1 MTEATAAK
9 TALPEEMDPDGAATE
24 GAPAKRKRPPKP
36 QTLKR
41 PMRKRVKRYGKQL
54 TRWVA
59 GYQARQSLVPDTPF
73 IDPANFPF
81 LKEFEERW
89 EEILPEVRN
98 VLKFREH
105 IPGFQDVSPDQYR
118 IATANNWKTFFL
130 YGFGNPLPKNCAQAP
145 VTASII
151 AKVPKVHTAWFSILA
166 PGYHIPPHTG
176 VTKGILRAHM
186 GLIIPE
192 ARDKCRIRVGDEW
205 KSWAPGKIFV
215 IDDTYEHEVK
225 NETDEERVVLLLD
238 FNRPMRLGGR
248 IANWL
253 LMKAI
258 KLTAFYQEPK
268 KNLLDYEARFE
279 AAAKRANENLEKL
292 ADL

>member
-1 MTEATAAK
+1 MAETTTPEPAVDETAAAR
-9 TALPEEMDPDGAATE
+9 TAVAE
-24 GAPAKRKRPPKP
+24 GTPAKAKKPPKP
-36 QTLKR
+36 QTLKS
-41 PMRKRVKRYGKQL
+41 PMRKRIKRYGKRL
-54 TRWVA
+54 TRWIA
-59 GYQARQSLVPDTPF
+59 SYQGRQGLVPDTPF
-73 IDPANFPF
+73 IDTAHFPF
-81 LKEFEERW
+81 LKEFEDRW
-89 EEILPEVRN
+89 EEILPEVQN

-105 IPGFQDVSPDQYR
+105 IPGFQDISPDQYR
-118 IATANNWKTFFL
+118 LATASNWKTFFL
-130 YGFGNPLPKNCAQAP
+130 YGFGNPLPKNCEQAP
-145 VTASII
+145 VTASIVSR
-151 AKVPKVHTAWFSILA
+151 VPHVHTAWFSIVA

-186 GLIIPE
+186 GLIVPKD
-192 ARDKCRIRVGDEW
+192 RQKCRIRVGDEW
-205 KSWAPGKIFV
+205 KSWEPGKIFV

-248 IANWL
+248 IVNWL
-253 LMKAI
+253 LMMAI

-268 KNLLDYEARFE
+268 KNLQDYEARFE

>member
-1 MTEATAAK
+1 MAETTAPNPAVDQAASHTAEADIARSKAQK
-9 TALPEEMDPDGAATE
+9 
-24 GAPAKRKRPPKP
+24 PPKP
-36 QTLKR
+36 QTLKS
-41 PMRKRVKRYGKQL
+41 PMRKRIKRYGKRL
-54 TRWVA
+54 TRWIA
-59 GYQARQSLVPDTPF
+59 GYQGRQSLVPDTPF
-73 IDPANFPF
+73 VDTAHFPF
-81 LKEFEERW
+81 LKEFEDRW
-89 EEILPEVRN
+89 EEILPEVQN

-118 IATANNWKTFFL
+118 LATANNWKTFFL
-130 YGFGNPLPKNCAQAP
+130 FGFGNPLPKNCKQAP
-145 VTASII
+145 VTASIVGR
-151 AKVPKVHTAWFSILA
+151 VPHVHTAWFSIVA

-186 GLIIPE
+186 GLIVPAE
-192 ARDKCRIRVGDEW
+192 REKCRIRVGDEW
-205 KSWAPGKIFV
+205 KSWEPGKIFV

-248 IANWL
+248 FVNWL
-253 LMKAI
+253 VMKGI

-268 KNLLDYEARFE
+268 KNIQDYEARFE